1 MKNKKRYLFGM
12 LALLSF
18 TGCSATDENIT
29 KMTENMN
36 SLEDASGDMTA
47 DIDIHMAVDE
57 VSMDVSMGIDGMW
70 EIVKEPLA
78 FHFDGN
84 IHAQLLGVEEEVEF
98 YVVQEEDTVKTY
110 VNYENEWTSE
120 SIDTNAFA
128 DETEREELAEL
139 WEIFEGSIS
148 VEEAEDLWHY
158 EMEVTADELLSM
170 MSLLE
175 EVTLEELSGWIG
187 TDVSDFSGK
196 IIFEIEKEEAILES
210 CILDFTEGFHTLIQG
225 TVGMMGVDEASISK
239 AILELNLKDY
249 DEGISIEVPQAA
261 LTSEEIAEEQAAE
274 VSTATE
280 MEPAS

>member
-1 MKNKKRYLFGM
+1 MKNKKRYLLGM
-12 LALLSF
+12 LALLSL
-18 TGCSATDENIT
+18 TGCSVTDENIT
-29 KMTENMN
+29 KMTESMK
-36 SLEDASGDMTA
+36 SLEDARGDMTA
-47 DIDIHMAVDE
+47 DIGIHMAVDE
-57 VSMDVSMGIDGMW
+57 VSMDVSMGIIGMW
-70 EIVKEPLA
+70 EIVKEPLV

-84 IHAQLLGVEEEVEF
+84 IHAQLLDMEAEVEF
-98 YVVQEEDTVKTY
+98 YIVQEEDIIKTY

-120 SIDTNAFA
+120 FIDISAFA
-128 DETEREELAEL
+128 DETEREELT
-139 WEIFEGSIS
+139 EIWRMFEESIF

-210 CILDFTEGFHTLIQG
+210 CILDFTEGFNTLIQG
-225 TVGMMGVDEASISK
+225 TVGMMGVDEASISN
-239 AILELNLKDY
+239 AILEVNIKDY

-261 LTSEEIAEEQAAE
+261 E
-274 VSTATE
+274 VPTTAE
-280 MEPAS
+280 MEPIS